1 MIRKREREKDPYLG
15 HLPVAGPASARPVTV
30 QPSCQSSSSP
40 SPRSSCVLDAR
51 APTPATSCFAVAASP
66 TSSRRHG
73 DVPDPLSL
81 LPRSLDL
88 PPPRSSVSPPA
99 TERSRR
105 HRREPPWLPATPRLT
120 DAPGSSAGPPST
132 SSTSHEAPD
141 VPQHRP
147 RCLLQPRDRRPSS
160 SNSPAPDRPRPR
172 RASPRHRR
180 ESLTLS
186 PNSACSPPCR
196 SAVPH
201 EHRSH
206 RPPLL
211 LHA

>member
-1 MIRKREREKDPYLG
+1 MKPTWWPNRT
-15 HLPVAGPASARPVTV
+15 GPARPS
-30 QPSCQSSSSP
+30 PPPLLPLLSSSSCQWEQL
-40 SPRSSCVLDAR
+40 RAR
-51 APTPATSCFAVAASP
+51 TRAAEEATSSLPGC
-66 TSSRRHG
+66 
-73 DVPDPLSL
+73 LL
-81 LPRSLDL
+81 LPRSLPRRHAAPTPSHFSL
-88 PPPRSSVSPPA
+88 ALWTSLPPRSSVSPPA

-132 SSTSHEAPD
+132 SLTSHEAPD
-141 VPQHRP
+141 VPKHRP